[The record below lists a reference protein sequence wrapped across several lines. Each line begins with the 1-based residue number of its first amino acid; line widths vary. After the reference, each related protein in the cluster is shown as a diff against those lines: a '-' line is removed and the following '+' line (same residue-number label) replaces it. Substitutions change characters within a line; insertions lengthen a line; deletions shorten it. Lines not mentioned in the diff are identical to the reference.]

1 MKGFQR
7 AMQEYEEHMTD
18 PYGKECP
25 YEMTDDICPE
35 CGDILVIDPDDD
47 VLFCLSCG
55 YEKEE
60 EKL

>member
-1 MKGFQR
+1 
-7 AMQEYEEHMTD
+7 MQEYEEHMTD
-18 PYGKECP
+18 PYGRECP

-35 CGDILVIDPDDD
+35 CGDILVIDPEDD

-55 YEKEE
+55 YEKEN